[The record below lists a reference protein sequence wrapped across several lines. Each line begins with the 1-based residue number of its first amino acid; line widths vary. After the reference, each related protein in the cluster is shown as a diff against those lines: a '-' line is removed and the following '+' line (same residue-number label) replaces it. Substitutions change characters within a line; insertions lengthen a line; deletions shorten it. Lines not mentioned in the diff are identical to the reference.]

1 MKFLKNTM
9 EGILYVVLG
18 TSLPQLAKMTDTQ
31 AVIAIILAVLALVLI
46 NWTKAHDQKV
56 KPKPRRAVEPKYRKR
71 PTPGGKRKKRKR
83 RRR

>member
-18 TSLPQLAKMTDTQ
+18 TSLPQLAVMTDTQ
-31 AVIAIILAVLALVLI
+31 AAIAVIFAVLALLLI
-46 NWTKAHDQKV
+46 HWAKARDQKV
-56 KPKPRRAVEPKYRKR
+56 KPKPRKGIEPKYRTR
-71 PTPGGKRKKRKR
+71 PTRGGKRKRKR